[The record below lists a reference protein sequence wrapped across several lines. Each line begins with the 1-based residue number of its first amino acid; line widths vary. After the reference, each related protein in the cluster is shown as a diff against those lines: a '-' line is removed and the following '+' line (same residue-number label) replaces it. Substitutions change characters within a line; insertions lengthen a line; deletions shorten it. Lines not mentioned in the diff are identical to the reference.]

1 LVFWEITGAAE
12 TERQVVRYVP
22 MSKHTP
28 LPDHMRPFPTGWDDV
43 ILICKKCSKKLSG
56 GFGEAREETLRKA
69 LREGLKAAGK
79 RGRVGM
85 IEVSCFGVCPK
96 RAVTVAIGS
105 APGELLLVP
114 EGFDTRELVARTKEK
129 AVVF

>member
-1 LVFWEITGAAE
+1 
-12 TERQVVRYVP
+12 

-28 LPDHMRPFPTGWDDV
+28 NPDMMHPMPTGWEDV

-56 GFGEAREETLRKA
+56 GFGEGQDEPLRKA
-69 LREGLKAAGK
+69 LRGALKESGK

-96 RAVTVAIGS
+96 KAVTVALGS
-105 APGELLLVP
+105 APGEFLIVP
-114 EGFDTRELVARTKEK
+114 EGFDVRELAARAGDKSK
-129 AVVF
+129 DILF